1 MAEEFVWQIE
11 IHDDFRYAEFLA
23 SLLPDQALE
32 VAFFLEAIRGYSDLS
47 AAPRSWVK
55 PLGSG
60 LFEFRIQGHGL
71 LVRVFFAYKKGK
83 IILLLGAY
91 NKGGDSSKKRQ
102 NQEISLAK
110 KRLRNA

>member
-1 MAEEFVWQIE
+1 MADEFVWKIE
-11 IHDDFRYAEFLA
+11 IHGDFRYAEFLT
-23 SLLPDQALE
+23 SLQPDQALE
-32 VAFFLEAIRGYSDLS
+32 VAFFLEAIRGYSDLK
-47 AAPRSWVK
+47 AAPRSWIK

-60 LFEFRIQGHGL
+60 LFEFRIQGQGL

-91 NKGGDSSKKRQ
+91 DKGADSSKKRQ